1 MAANNDIFSKEW
13 CELIF
18 ETSSNHEYGAYELRR
33 NSYKR
38 QFWGL
43 VFSIILFVIAVL
55 VPVVLKKII
64 PRKVEKEI
72 SVRTLTDIK
81 LDKPKDVSFIKEVP
95 PPPPMRNTIKFT
107 PPVIKPDDLVQDEEQ
122 PIMQKE
128 AVEAKEAISNINFD
142 KGTDDISAPVATA
155 DKKVESITEEADKPF
170 IIVEQMPQFPG
181 GEKEMMKFIKNNL
194 RYPVSAIE
202 NGISGTVT
210 VNFVVGRDGRITNIK
225 VIRGIGGGCDEEAV
239 RILEKM
245 PAWSPG
251 RQGGMAV
258 LVSYTVPFK
267 FVLQ

>member
-18 ETSSNHEYGAYELRR
+18 ESSPNREYGAYELRS
-33 NSYKR
+33 NSQKR
-38 QFWGL
+38 QFRAL
-43 VFSIILFVIAVL
+43 ILASGFFIVAV
-55 VPVVLKKII
+55 VAPVLIKQMI
-64 PRKVEKEI
+64 PEKVEKEL

-81 LDKPKDVSFIKEVP
+81 LEKPKDVSFIKEVP

-107 PPVIKPDDLVQDEEQ
+107 PPVIKPDDMIQEEEQ

-128 AVEAKEAISNINFD
+128 AVEAKEAISNVTFD

-155 DKKVESITEEADKPF
+155 EKKVEITEEPDKPF

-181 GEKEMMKFIKNNL
+181 GEREMMKFIKSNL
-194 RYPVSAIE
+194 KYPATAVE
-202 NGISGTVT
+202 NGIFGTVT

-225 VIRGIGGGCDEEAV
+225 VIRGIGAGCDEEAV

-251 RQGGMAV
+251 KQGGIAV
-258 LVSYTVPFK
+258 PVSYTVPFK
-267 FVLQ
+267 FILQ